1 MGRSVRSGQPR
12 GKMDTGR
19 AMLELK
25 AHKLALAFIERR
37 IAEGLVRR
45 DLGAQQWLEVLR
57 DSFRPE
63 ADLATAQRNLHALYD
78 KMYKAA
84 LPVIKKEPLKPCPL
98 PDMKVAMSPSAEA
111 SKPGE
116 AKALIVELRALMANL
131 DLEYSEVS
139 APSMVMKPS
148 LYFLCACHLG
158 RSMELGR
165 TYADPSQASFLNEY
179 PRMVMGIWIIILA
192 GILREA
198 ATKLYRGES
207 ATHRVVAISAQQPPT
222 QRGTLPAAAPAEEA
236 LASAAPEARTRA
248 RAAPESEAPAGG
260 AEGAARPAGGAEL
273 APVADVVPPPPPPPQ
288 AVPQAVGFGV
298 ASDKVGQPGGSIGS
312 AWPANPT
319 LLEKRRTIFEEDRAK
334 ASAEVLGK
342 DGG

>member
-1 MGRSVRSGQPR
+1 MGRSARSGQPR
-12 GKMDTGR
+12 GKMDTNR

-25 AHKLALAFIERR
+25 AHKLALAFVERR
-37 IAEGLVRR
+37 IASGLARR
-45 DLGAQQWLEVLR
+45 DLAAQQWLEVLR

-63 ADLATAQRNLHALYD
+63 ADMATVQRNLHALYD
-78 KMYKAA
+78 QLYKAA
-84 LPVIKKEPLKPCPL
+84 LPVDRKEPLKPCPL
-98 PDMKVAMSPSAEA
+98 PGMKVARSPVPEA

-139 APSMVMKPS
+139 APHVVMGPG

-165 TYADPSQASFLNEY
+165 TYADPSRSSFLNEY
-179 PRMVMGIWIIILA
+179 PRMVMGVWIIILL
-192 GILREA
+192 GILREV

-207 ATHRVVAISAQQPPT
+207 ATHRAVAISGRQPPT
-222 QRGTLPAAAPAEEA
+222 QRSTLPAAAPAEQA
-236 LASAAPEARTRA
+236 LAGAAPEARTGA
-248 RAAPESEAPAGG
+248 RPAPEDAAGG
-260 AEGAARPAGGAEL
+260 AEPAPA
-273 APVADVVPPPPPPPQ
+273 ADVAPPPPPSPQ
-288 AVPQAVGFGV
+288 AVPQAVGFDV
-298 ASDKVGQPGGSIGS
+298 ASDTAGQLGGSIGS

-319 LLEKRRTIFEEDRAK
+319 LLEKRHTRFEEDRAK
-334 ASAEVLGK
+334 ASAEALGK